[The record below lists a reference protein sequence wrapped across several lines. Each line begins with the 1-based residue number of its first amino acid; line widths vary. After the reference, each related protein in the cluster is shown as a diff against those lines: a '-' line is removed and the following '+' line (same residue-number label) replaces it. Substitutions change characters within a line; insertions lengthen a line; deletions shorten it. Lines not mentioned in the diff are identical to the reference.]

1 MASGFAQS
9 LAGGR
14 GGAESVSLHFP
25 DSVSELLN
33 SVPSAHRPP
42 GPQRILVSLAWLL
55 PFTPAEMGGGGQVGV
70 FTGVLTKDVAPHKT
84 LGRVEVNL
92 QL

>member
-1 MASGFAQS
+1 M
-9 LAGGR
+9 
-14 GGAESVSLHFP
+14 SLHFP

-70 FTGVLTKDVAPHKT
+70 FCTWAFST
-84 LGRVEVNL
+84 
-92 QL
+92 

>member
-1 MASGFAQS
+1 MGSITQWKQVKVRVHA
-9 LAGGR
+9 
-14 GGAESVSLHFP
+14 
-25 DSVSELLN
+25 
-33 SVPSAHRPP
+33 PSWR
-42 GPQRILVSLAWLL
+42 
-55 PFTPAEMGGGGQVGV
+55 EVGV

>member
-1 MASGFAQS
+1 MEATEGPGHISGKHHS
-9 LAGGR
+9 MEAG
-14 GGAESVSLHFP
+14 ESQG
-25 DSVSELLN
+25 
-33 SVPSAHRPP
+33 PSSK
-42 GPQRILVSLAWLL
+42 L
-55 PFTPAEMGGGGQVGV
+55 EGGQVGV